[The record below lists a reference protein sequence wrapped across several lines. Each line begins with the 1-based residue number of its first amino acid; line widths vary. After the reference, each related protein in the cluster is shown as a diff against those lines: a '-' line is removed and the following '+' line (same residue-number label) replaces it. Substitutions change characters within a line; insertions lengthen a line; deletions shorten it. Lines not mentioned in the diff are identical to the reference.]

1 MGEEKRTIDIA
12 MAMRCVG
19 GLCGDCVTDD
29 ALFEATGTGGGNDT
43 M

>member
-1 MGEEKRTIDIA
+1 MGEEKQTIDIA

-19 GLCGDCVTDD
+19 GLCGDCVMVD
-29 ALFEATGTGGGNDT
+29 ASFEATGIGGGNDT